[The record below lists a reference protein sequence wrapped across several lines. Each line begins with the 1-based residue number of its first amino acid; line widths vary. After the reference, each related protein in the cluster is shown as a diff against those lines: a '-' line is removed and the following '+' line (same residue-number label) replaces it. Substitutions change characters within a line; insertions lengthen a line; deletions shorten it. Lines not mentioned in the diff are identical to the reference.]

1 MERNMKVTVRL
12 SELEL
17 AKLDALC
24 LGGSRDGYF
33 RNVLAPLAE
42 RRIAINEAAI
52 NGFLQAARAAQD
64 DGDKVQAAE
73 YQTLIKQYAAENAM
87 LQRRED

>member
-52 NGFLQAARAAQD
+52 NGFLQAARAASD
-64 DGDKVQAAE
+64 DGDTAKKRE
-73 YQTLIKQYAAENAM
+73 YLDLISQYESEIA
-87 LQRRED
+87 LLRRTD

>member
-1 MERNMKVTVRL
+1 MERKKVVTVRL

-24 LGGSRDGYF
+24 LEGSRDGFF
-33 RNVLAPLAE
+33 RNVIEPMAE

-73 YQTLIKQYAAENAM
+73 YQTLIKQYAAEIAM
-87 LQRRED
+87 LQRREE